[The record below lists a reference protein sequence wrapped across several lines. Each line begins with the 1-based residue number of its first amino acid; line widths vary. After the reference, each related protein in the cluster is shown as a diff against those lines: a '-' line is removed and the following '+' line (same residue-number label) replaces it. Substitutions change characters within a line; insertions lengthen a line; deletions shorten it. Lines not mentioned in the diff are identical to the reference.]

1 MFSSAPAFGIEEE
14 FFLCERAS
22 RAIVRSPPPG
32 FVVDCRKALG
42 PLVSSELLQSQVE
55 VKTPRLTDLAAARAA
70 LLEGR
75 AALAEVAARHGMRI
89 MAAGTHPLAEW
100 REQFAT
106 ASERYEE
113 LFDDFQIVAQRNLLC
128 GLHVHAEVPPG
139 LDRIRLMNDVL
150 RWLPLLLALSASSP
164 FWSRRPTGLKSYRQA
179 AYDEWPR
186 TGIPRLFADEAEY
199 EGYLEVLIRTGAIR
213 DASYIWWAVR
223 PSARFPTLELR
234 ITDSCPRVDDVLC
247 IADLFRLVVRQAV
260 LDARSDA
267 PALRQGIERLLI
279 EENRWRA
286 KRFGCAA
293 TFVDATVQH
302 AVSASDTLDALVH
315 ACRRARADVDADR
328 SIAHARQLLATGG
341 SADRQLD
348 VFHRALAAGA
358 APRRALQRVVD
369 QLIAETHGDAG
380 AG

>member
-1 MFSSAPAFGIEEE
+1 MLTSAQAFGIEEE
-14 FFLCERAS
+14 FFLCDRAS
-22 RAIVRSPPPG
+22 RSIVRSPPPG
-32 FVVDCRKALG
+32 FAVDCRGVLG

-55 VKTPRLTDLAAARAA
+55 VKTPRLTDLAAARAV

-75 AALAEVAARHGMRI
+75 TRLAEVAARHGMRI

-106 ASERYEE
+106 PSERYEE
-113 LFDDFQIVAQRNLLC
+113 MFDDFQIVAQRNLLC

-186 TGIPRLFADEAEY
+186 TGIPRLFTDEAEY
-199 EGYLEVLIRTGAIR
+199 QGYLELLVRTGAIR
-213 DASYIWWAVR
+213 DPSYIWWAIR

-234 ITDSCPRVDDVLC
+234 ITDSCPLVDDALC

-260 LDARSDA
+260 LDAQTRREPS
-267 PALRQGIERLLI
+267 RQGIERLLI

-286 KRFGCAA
+286 KRFGTSA
-293 TFVDATVQH
+293 TFIDIAAQR
-302 AVSASDTLDALVH
+302 AVSAAETLDALVE
-315 ACRRARADVDADR
+315 ACLAARAHVDAEA
-328 SIAHARQLLATGG
+328 SIAHARHLLATGG

-348 VFHRALAAGA
+348 VFHRSLAAGA

-369 QLIAETHGDAG
+369 HLIAETNAG
-380 AG
+380 SGGY